1 MIRNYIFEETK
12 LTLIDMASVKLNV
25 LYLTRYYIQDVTQKN
40 TQSPQRIQ
48 QKIVTPYIFSF

>member
-40 TQSPQRIQ
+40 IQSPQRIQ
-48 QKIVTPYIFSF
+48 QKIVTPYTFSF